1 MDTATGKGSWR
12 IWLLVAALAAAP
24 TGVWAQ
30 DGQGAGPGYALS
42 ERTSANRT
50 SNNVQQP
57 ALGQLAAAES
67 GPEGRSPPPPPSETS
82 YDDLARRVAELEQRL
97 ARSAEMEAAAKQKAA
112 SAPSVKAFGRV
123 FWDTAN
129 FSQNPASI
137 TQAGDAYNGTEFRD
151 ARIGLRGE
159 AFDIVDY
166 KIEVDFAG
174 QTSFKDVYVQVKELP
189 LVQNI
194 RAGHFYEAFGLEAQT
209 PTYLTTFMEKSLIY
223 QLGGVG
229 GYKPGAMVFG
239 SSENKRLFWQVGVN
253 SSVTTDKPP
262 ITPFDSLT
270 GNKDD
275 FNGGLGN
282 FGLYDDAGGYAGSM
296 RIAGLLWYDE
306 ASQGR
311 GFLQTGLSYSYRDI
325 PELNPVNAQSRRY
338 RLRAKPEAHLAPYV
352 VSTPW
357 LDDTDHVDALGPELL
372 FVYGPFS
379 VQAEYLWLW
388 LDRTAHASAAFDGGY
403 IYVSYF
409 LTGENRVVGR
419 DGILRPSR
427 GKPFE
432 NFFRVRTEDGTIE
445 TGRGAWELAYRASYV
460 NLTDAGIAGGRVVD
474 HTFGVNWY
482 LNPYTRLM
490 FDYVHSEVTDRAP
503 GGVGVLNAFMTRAE
517 IDF

>member
-1 MDTATGKGSWR
+1 MQRIRGKGDWR
-12 IWLLVAALAAAP
+12 IWLLTAALAGAS
-24 TGVWAQ
+24 TGAWAE
-30 DGQGAGPGYALS
+30 DGRGAGPGYAPA
-42 ERTSANRT
+42 ERVSADRT
-50 SNNVQQP
+50 AGNAQQP
-57 ALGQLAAAES
+57 TLDQLAAAEA
-67 GPEGRSPPPPPSETS
+67 GPEAGNPPPPPSETS

-97 ARSAEMEAAAKQKAA
+97 ARSAEMEAAAKNKTA
-112 SAPSVKAFGRV
+112 SAPSVKPFGRV
-123 FWDTAN
+123 FWDTAT

-137 TQAGDAYNGTEFRD
+137 TQAGDAYNGTEFRN
-151 ARIGLRGE
+151 ARIGLQGD
-159 AFDIVDY
+159 AFDVVDY
-166 KIEVDFAG
+166 KIEMDFAA
-174 QTSFKDVYVQVKELP
+174 QTSFKDVYLQVKELP
-189 LVQNI
+189 LIQNI
-194 RAGHFYEAFGLEAQT
+194 RAGHYYEPFGLEAQT
-209 PTYLTTFMEKSLIY
+209 GTNLTTFMEKSLID

-239 SSENKRLFWQVGVN
+239 SSEDKRVFWELGVN
-253 SSVTTDKPP
+253 SAVTTDKPP

-275 FNGGLGN
+275 FNGGNGLY
-282 FGLYDDAGGYAGSM
+282 GLYDDNGGYAGSM

-311 GFLQTGLSYSYRDI
+311 GLLQTGLSYSYRDI
-325 PELNPVNAQSRRY
+325 PGLVPGQLRGY
-338 RLRAKPEAHLAPYV
+338 RLRAKPEANLAPCV
-352 VSTPW
+352 VNTGW
-357 LDDTDHVDALGPELL
+357 LDDTDHVNALGPELL

-379 VQAEYLWLW
+379 VQSEYLWLW
-388 LDRTAHASAAFDGGY
+388 LDRTAHAGAAFDGGY
-403 IYVSYF
+403 IFVSYF

-427 GKPFE
+427 GKPYE

-482 LNPYTRLM
+482 LNAYTRLM
-490 FDYVHSEVTDRAP
+490 FNYVHSEVTDRAP
-503 GGVGVLNAFMTRAE
+503 GPGVLDAIMTRAQ